1 MFKYNNDMKK
11 IKPIF
16 IIVCGGS
23 GSGKTTIAHSIK
35 NNIPKGYTCNIISM
49 DNFYLP
55 PEKVLGGNYDVP
67 DAIDWF
73 KVREIIK
80 NLIDDRVNVTIPIYN
95 FKNRS
100 VEKEIEL
107 QPSDIVILEGIFA
120 LTNPDVYN
128 LADMKIF
135 VDVPDDER
143 LIRRLLRDKKERNTN
158 IQKTIQLWR
167 NNVIPNHFKYIEP
180 TKLYSD
186 LVIPYGFREQ
196 ENLVPIKA
204 ISGALEYMVF
214 TANKRKR
221 ELTEEEYKKIGKNIV
236 KK

>member
-1 MFKYNNDMKK
+1 MTK

-23 GSGKTTIAHSIK
+23 GSGKTTIANSIK
-35 NNIPKGYTCNIISM
+35 ANIPHGYTCDIISM

-55 PEKVLGGNYDVP
+55 PEKVLGGDYDVP
-67 DAIDWF
+67 EAIDWF
-73 KVREIIK
+73 RVREIIK
-80 NLIDDRVNVTIPIYN
+80 NLIDDRIKVKLPIYD
-95 FKNRS
+95 FKTKS
-100 VEKEIEL
+100 VTKEIDVG
-107 QPSDIVILEGIFA
+107 PSDIIILEGIFS

-143 LIRRLLRDKKERNTN
+143 LIRRLLRDKKERDTK
-158 IQKTIQLWR
+158 IKETIQLWR
-167 NNVIPNHFKYIEP
+167 NNVIPNHFKYVEP
-180 TKLYSD
+180 TKQYSD

-214 TANKRKR
+214 TAKKRKR
-221 ELTEEEYKKIGKNIV
+221 ELTEEQYKKIGKKIV
-236 KK
+236 EK